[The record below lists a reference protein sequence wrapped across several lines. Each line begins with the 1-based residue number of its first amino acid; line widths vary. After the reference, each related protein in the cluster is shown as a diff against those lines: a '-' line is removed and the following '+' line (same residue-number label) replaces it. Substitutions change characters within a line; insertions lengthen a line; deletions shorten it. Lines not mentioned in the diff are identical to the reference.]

1 MKAFDPIVT
10 LALPDSVLVN
20 RRVPKTLLIENGSP
34 TTADKRRIQEGI
46 EELRWLAVLKP
57 TTIGVAEYRDEVREY
72 IEIAVLRLVFRPG
85 AQAERLTEL
94 VHRAVPYPVLLIT
107 YQEDTPVIS
116 LAHKRRSQSEV
127 RKTVLDGDVVQTPIG
142 NGCADE
148 LTTAFYNALAINR
161 QPRTTLH
168 ALYQGWIY
176 TVQALCAARVT
187 GKFSIPTSA
196 KEATGRTAAL
206 QKYEHLKKRIADLRA
221 AASKEKQIARQVD
234 MNLELQRLRNDR
246 DAIRV
251 KL

>member
-1 MKAFDPIVT
+1 MKAFDPIAV

-20 RRVPKTLLIENGSP
+20 RRVPKTLLIENGAP
-34 TTADKRRIQEGI
+34 TATDKRRIREGI
-46 EELRWLAVLKP
+46 EEIRWLAVLKP
-57 TTIGVAEYRDEVREY
+57 TTIGVAEYHDEVREY
-72 IEIAVLRLVFRPG
+72 IEIAVLRSVLRSG

-107 YQEDTPVIS
+107 YQGDTPILS
-116 LAHKRRSQSEV
+116 LAHKRWSQGEEG
-127 RKTVLDGDVVQTPIG
+127 KTVLDGDIVQTPIG

-168 ALYQGWIY
+168 ALYQGWIN
-176 TVQALCAARVT
+176 TVHTLRAAKVT

-196 KEATGRTAAL
+196 KEATDRTAAL
-206 QKYEHLKKRIADLRA
+206 QKYGHLEKSIADLSA

-234 MNLELQRLRNDR
+234 MNLQLQRLRNDR